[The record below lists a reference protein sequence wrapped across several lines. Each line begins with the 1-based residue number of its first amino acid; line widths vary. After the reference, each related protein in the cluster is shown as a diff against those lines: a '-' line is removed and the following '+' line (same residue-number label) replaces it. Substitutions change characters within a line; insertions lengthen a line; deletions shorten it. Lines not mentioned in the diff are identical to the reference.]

1 MIRAA
6 ILLAFC
12 VPTLW
17 GQLIV
22 DGGSAWKGL
31 RIGFVTRIEPGRTL
45 PAFDGSVIDAGVA
58 GAAAQRFIEDP
69 AHRTTFGYE
78 IRLEP
83 APDGASATLRI
94 EPLHD
99 PRHAVKNGWS
109 RFGLPAGLP
118 KYPVIPNLRIGDTAA
133 IDLLVNPSTGQKLVD
148 YLTLEQKQPPAPP
161 HDFSLADIEL
171 FLDRPDVTL
180 GNKTYSSASPVGIS
194 GSVVWLYV
202 EGYGRYIFS
211 LFPNEKLGFRKAGS
225 VNSAYLT
232 FRDRDTEF
240 RVASKS
246 AIAPGNG
253 PYNLYVLS
261 QPSWRPRG
269 SSDPI
274 RIGAATNLETLT
286 GVH

>member
-1 MIRAA
+1 MRPA

-12 VPTLW
+12 AATLQ

-22 DGGSAWKGL
+22 DGGPSWKGL
-31 RIGFVTRIEPGRTL
+31 RIEFATRIEPGRAL

-58 GAAAQRFIEDP
+58 GSAAQRFIEDP

-83 APDGASATLRI
+83 ATDGASATLHI

-99 PRHAVKNGWS
+99 PQHAVKNGWS
-109 RFGLPAGLP
+109 SFGLPTGLP
-118 KYPVIPNLRIGDTAA
+118 KYPVIPNLRVGDTAA
-133 IDLLVNPSTGQKLVD
+133 IDLLVNPSTGQKIVD
-148 YLTLEQKQPPAPP
+148 YLTLKQKQPPALP

-171 FLDRPDVTL
+171 FLDQPDVTV
-180 GNKTYSSASPVGIS
+180 GGKTYPSASPVGIS
-194 GSVVWLYV
+194 GTVVWLYV
-202 EGYGRYIFS
+202 EGHGRYIFS
-211 LFPNEKLGFRKAGS
+211 LFPNEKLGLRKSGS

-240 RVASKS
+240 RVTSKS

-253 PYNLYVLS
+253 TYNLYVLS
-261 QPSWRPRG
+261 QPSWHPRG
-269 SSDPI
+269 ASGPI
-274 RIGAATNLETLT
+274 RIGAASGIEALA
-286 GVH
+286 GAH

>member
-1 MIRAA
+1 MRAA
-6 ILLAFC
+6 ILLALFA
-12 VPTLW
+12 PSLW

-22 DGGSAWKGL
+22 EGPTWKKL
-31 RIGFVTRIEPGRTL
+31 QIEFVTRIEPGSVL
-45 PAFDGSVIDAGVA
+45 PASSGSVIDEGVS
-58 GAAAQRFIEDP
+58 GPFAQRFIDDP
-69 AHRTTFGYE
+69 AHRITFGYE

-94 EPLHD
+94 EPLRD
-99 PRHAVKNGWS
+99 PQHALKNGWS
-109 RFGLPAGLP
+109 RFGLPTGLP
-118 KYPVIPNLRIGDTAA
+118 KYPVIPTLRVGDTVA

-148 YLTLEQKQPPAPP
+148 YLTLKQKHRFTPT

-171 FLDRPDVTL
+171 FLDQPDVTV
-180 GNKTYSSASPVGIS
+180 GGKTYPSTSPIGIA

-211 LFPNEKLGFRKAGS
+211 LFPNEKLGLRKNGG
-225 VNSAYLT
+225 VYSASLT

-240 RVASKS
+240 QVASKS

-261 QPSWRPRG
+261 QPAWRPRD

-274 RIGAATNLETLT
+274 RIGAAGDLKSLT